1 MQIVAVCSTEAVTL
15 TGLQVSV
22 RLPKVQKALGF
33 GLQTF
38 WQRLLWVG
46 FVDFFAGLCVCAS
59 STVTLFFFFLI
70 FFLMF
75 RNCQKNNSK

>member
-1 MQIVAVCSTEAVTL
+1 MQIVAVCSTEAVTV

-46 FVDFFAGLCVCAS
+46 GFLLLLGGVCVHPA
-59 STVTLFFFFLI
+59 
-70 FFLMF
+70 
-75 RNCQKNNSK
+75 Q